1 MSVPETLTLAL
12 LREAEFKGPQLG
24 VLGDPIAHS
33 LSPAMHNAAIAALV
47 PTHPKLAGLHYHRL
61 HITAA
66 ELSLALPLL
75 RNKGFIGLNLTVPH
89 KIQALELVTQLSP
102 EARQAASVNTLTID
116 GAGWA
121 GHTTDG
127 RGFIEALRENSGHS
141 VQGRDIILLGA
152 GGAARAVAAA
162 CLTENCRS
170 LKVYNRDGARAQGL
184 AEALHDPRVSAHE
197 ISKLGLPSLDAII
210 VNCTTLG
217 LKASDSSPLPA
228 ELLQP
233 GQFIFDTTYG
243 SSPAQLI
250 RDARA
255 KGISH
260 CDGRAMLRWQ
270 GALAFQ
276 LWTGT
281 LPPAAPMRQALGEP
295 AL

>member
-1 MSVPETLTLAL
+1 MSAPDTLTLAS
-12 LREAEFKGPQLG
+12 LRTNDFAPGQLG

-33 LSPAMHNAAIAALV
+33 LSPAMHNAAIAALI

-66 ELSLALPLL
+66 ELSHALPLL
-75 RNKGFIGLNLTVPH
+75 RQKGFIGLNLTVPH

-102 EARQAASVNTLTID
+102 EARQAASVNTLTAD

-127 RGFIEALRENSGHS
+127 HGFIEALRENSGHS

-162 CLTENCRS
+162 CLTEHCRS
-170 LKVYNRDGARAQGL
+170 LKIYNRDGGRAQAL
-184 AEALHDPRVSAHE
+184 AEALQDARVSAPE
-197 ISKLGLPSLDAII
+197 ISGLGLSSPDAVII
-210 VNCTTLG
+210 NCTTLG
-217 LKASDSSPLPA
+217 LKASDPSPLAA
-228 ELLQP
+228 EFLQR

-250 RDARA
+250 CDAQA

-281 LPPAAPMRQALGEP
+281 LPPAAPMRQALGEL
-295 AL
+295 AH